1 MTDKKFDHF
10 IHTMTVY
17 DGFSDTNY
25 PSIKLW
31 SLELDEMNQEDFS
44 FNCIWNLTSKTIFSI
59 IETKEDL
66 ELLIELMTEK
76 YSDLNA
82 EDYPEYTKGDFEFQS
97 RLVGFALCHQF
108 NNRFSALPIVEL
120 SGPDAETIV
129 TSLLL
134 IS

>member
-1 MTDKKFDHF
+1 MTNDKFEHF
-10 IHTMTVY
+10 ISIMTVY

-31 SLELDEMNQEDFS
+31 SLELDEMRQEDFS
-44 FNCIWNLTSKTIFSI
+44 FNCIFNSTSKAIFSI
-59 IETKEDL
+59 IETEDDL
-66 ELLIELMTEK
+66 KLHIELMVAK

-97 RLVGFALCHQF
+97 RLVGFAICHQF
-108 NNRFSALPIVEL
+108 NNRFSSLPIVEL

-129 TSLLL
+129 TSLVLL
-134 IS
+134 S